1 MYMTRKQDFEKHADK
16 FDRKKKL
23 AVKTM
28 RCSDSLH
35 IRGITNHDDE

>member
-1 MYMTRKQDFEKHADK
+1 MTRKQDFEKHADK

-28 RCSDSLH
+28 RCSDSLDVWD
-35 IRGITNHDDE
+35 ITNHDDE